1 MNENSYFKDIIDVF
15 LRAKK
20 AEDIDINPH
29 FKAAT
34 REMLSYKIDQLKAP
48 KIKDPKGFWN
58 KWKKTIIGVP
68 ASLLAVFV
76 VVFALQN
83 NQITVEKD
91 DFSPSNTNILD
102 EAEIME
108 GIMETPKIEDAEKP
122 EERHVKIQPLVID
135 YSDTGNDN
143 VVIPP
148 TPQPVYKQTY
158 VPTTGGPITSDTPVI
173 LDDPKP
179 TKTVEPLPTPQPET
193 YTEPTTAPVEYIDIT
208 EEPEPEPEVT
218 TKILIEQVD
227 EIPSQRVQEIIKD
240 DILIETDEAVNH
252 FREPISPVEPNF
264 DKTVLE
270 KLEITDS
277 LSSVNVHYLNEDQV
291 AVEVT
296 DSNETRWY
304 MFEEMNGEW
313 AMTQKFD

>member
-15 LRAKK
+15 LKAKK

-34 REMLSYKIDQLKAP
+34 REMLSYKIDQ
-48 KIKDPKGFWN
+48 IKGTKDTQSFWN

-83 NQITVEKD
+83 NQITMPQN
-91 DFSPSNTNILD
+91 DFTPANTG
-102 EAEIME
+102 EAEIP
-108 GIMETPKIEDAEKP
+108 ETIQDSPVIEDAKKP

-179 TKTVEPLPTPQPET
+179 TKTVKPLPTPQPET

-208 EEPEPEPEVT
+208 DEPEPEPEITTQET

-240 DILIETDEAVNH
+240 DILIETDEAINH
-252 FREPISPVEPNF
+252 FREPISPIAPDF

-277 LSSVNVHYLNEDQV
+277 LSTVNVHYLNEDQV